1 MITTSLSFAHQ
12 REKKNLITNLTLYKA
27 YTNHHTNQKEER
39 IQPLT
44 MGKGN
49 LKHNKI
55 KKK

>member
-1 MITTSLSFAHQ
+1 MNKQKVSS
-12 REKKNLITNLTLYKA
+12 NLTLYKA
-27 YTNHHTNQKEER
+27 YTNHRTNQKEER